1 MKAQAASPEASLTR
15 EEEQAEVIR
24 RLEEDIIFGRFAP
37 GSRLV
42 EDSLMGRYGASR
54 HFIRQAL
61 FQLERQGIV
70 LREKNIGATVR
81 FYSADEVR
89 QIYEVRE
96 MLTRQA
102 ALMIPLPAPKS
113 LIEQLAELQRHYCER
128 ADAQDLRGIH
138 EANDAFHV
146 ALFSA
151 CGNPYLVSS
160 LRDYMNLTLPM
171 RAKNLADQE
180 GLAQSRRQ
188 HELMIEL
195 LRGRDSWAFA
205 QLCVDH
211 MQYSKSDYLG
221 RIARDERSPLALAPV
236 HDPTLVAI
244 ELHAAECAALVEV
257 ADGIGW
263 QFCLLRH
270 GVLAKIFGTAGRAV
284 AEIVGAVV
292 VPPSALVVGGAVE
305 NLEFDVGMIEP
316 DAAQLHQIFRL
327 EPDREPAVIERHF
340 AEIADPKTSHTE
352 PVLVGIERAERFTE
366 HLADAVAA
374 VGARSQLP
382 STE

>member
-1 MKAQAASPEASLTR
+1 MTAQAASPEASPLSR

-42 EDSLMGRYGASR
+42 EDSLMARYGASR
-54 HFIRQAL
+54 HFVRQAL

-102 ALMIPLPAPKS
+102 SLLIDLPAPAS
-113 LIEQLAELQRHYCER
+113 LIEHLTELQRQYCAR

-138 EANDAFHV
+138 EANDRFHV

-151 CGNPYLVSS
+151 CGNPYLVRS
-160 LRDYMNLTLPM
+160 LQDYMNLTLPM
-171 RAKNLADQE
+171 RAKNLADRE

-195 LRGRDSWAFA
+195 LKGRDGWSFA

-211 MQYSKSDYLG
+211 MQFSKADYLG
-221 RIARDERSPLALAPV
+221 RIGTDQ
-236 HDPTLVAI
+236 PT
-244 ELHAAECAALVEV
+244 
-257 ADGIGW
+257 
-263 QFCLLRH
+263 
-270 GVLAKIFGTAGRAV
+270 K
-284 AEIVGAVV
+284 
-292 VPPSALVVGGAVE
+292 
-305 NLEFDVGMIEP
+305 
-316 DAAQLHQIFRL
+316 
-327 EPDREPAVIERHF
+327 
-340 AEIADPKTSHTE
+340 
-352 PVLVGIERAERFTE
+352 
-366 HLADAVAA
+366 
-374 VGARSQLP
+374 
-382 STE
+382 

>member
-1 MKAQAASPEASLTR
+1 MHADFTGMTAPAAPQDTSPLSR

-37 GSRLV
+37 GLRLV
-42 EDSLMGRYGASR
+42 EDTLMGRYRASR
-54 HFIRQAL
+54 HFVRQAL

-81 FYSADEVR
+81 FYSAEEVR

-102 ALMIPLPAPKS
+102 ALMIPLPAPPA
-113 LIEQLAELQRHYCER
+113 LIAELSELQRRYCEK

-151 CGNPYLVSS
+151 CGNPYLVRS
-160 LRDYMNLTLPM
+160 LQDYMNLTLPM
-171 RAKNLADQE
+171 RAKNLADTE
-180 GLAQSRRQ
+180 GLAQSRQQ

-195 LRGRDSWAFA
+195 LKGRDSWAFA

-221 RIARDERSPLALAPV
+221 RIA
-236 HDPTLVAI
+236 
-244 ELHAAECAALVEV
+244 
-257 ADGIGW
+257 ADD
-263 QFCLLRH
+263 
-270 GVLAKIFGTAGRAV
+270 KK
-284 AEIVGAVV
+284 
-292 VPPSALVVGGAVE
+292 
-305 NLEFDVGMIEP
+305 
-316 DAAQLHQIFRL
+316 
-327 EPDREPAVIERHF
+327 
-340 AEIADPKTSHTE
+340 PK
-352 PVLVGIERAERFTE
+352 
-366 HLADAVAA
+366 
-374 VGARSQLP
+374 
-382 STE
+382 